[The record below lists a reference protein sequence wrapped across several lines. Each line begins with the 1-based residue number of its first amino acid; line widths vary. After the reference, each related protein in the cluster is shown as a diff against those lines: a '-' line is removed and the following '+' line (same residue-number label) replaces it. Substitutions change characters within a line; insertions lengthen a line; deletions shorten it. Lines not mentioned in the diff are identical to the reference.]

1 MPMISTMF
9 SNAEWAQSM
18 NVAKLKFIASNDDYY
33 SPTDWDQQPD
43 ESDADYEERSEDLE
57 SYYEY
62 GL

>member
-1 MPMISTMF
+1 MISAMF
-9 SNAEWAQSM
+9 SNAKWAQPM
-18 NVAKLKFIASNDDYY
+18 NVGKLRFIASNDDYY

-43 ESDADYEERSEDLE
+43 ESDADYEERSDDLE